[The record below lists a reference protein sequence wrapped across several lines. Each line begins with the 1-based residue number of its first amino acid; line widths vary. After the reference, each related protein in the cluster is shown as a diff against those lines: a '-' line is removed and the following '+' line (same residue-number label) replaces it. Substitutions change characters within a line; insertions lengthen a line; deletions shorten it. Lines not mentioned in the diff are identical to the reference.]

1 MTEPLRPATDNDMGH
16 TPGALKSKGF
26 LAQCFVAA
34 AATKQFSPATKPF
47 SACGADIRKQRL
59 VIKLPNKTAAM
70 AGPGDSSMRTFSFI
84 LAFAFV
90 LAGPSMAG
98 SPDSLPAAG
107 SFAYNGAPAANS
119 APVVLAAI
127 K

>member
-1 MTEPLRPATDNDMGH
+1 MTEPPEPAADNDMRH
-16 TPGALKSKGF
+16 IPRALKSKSF
-26 LAQCFVAA
+26 FAPCFVAA
-34 AATKQFSPATKPF
+34 AATKQFSPVTKPF

-90 LAGPSMAG
+90 LAGPSLAG

-107 SFAYNGAPAANS
+107 SFAYNGAPAANA
-119 APVVLAAI
+119 APLVLAAR
-127 K
+127 